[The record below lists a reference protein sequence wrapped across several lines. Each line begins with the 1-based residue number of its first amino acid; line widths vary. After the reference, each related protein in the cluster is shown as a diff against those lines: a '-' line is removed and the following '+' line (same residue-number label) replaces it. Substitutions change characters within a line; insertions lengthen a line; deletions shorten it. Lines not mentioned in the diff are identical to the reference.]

1 LNIDDFKVYP
11 NPATDKI
18 TFTWN
23 QNYNRLNLK
32 LFQVTGTCVMDREIS
47 SQENIPVKDL
57 QNGIYLYKL
66 SNINQVVKSG
76 KLVIQ

>member
-1 LNIDDFKVYP
+1 
-11 NPATDKI
+11 
-18 TFTWN
+18 
-23 QNYNRLNLK
+23 
-32 LFQVTGTCVMDREIS
+32 MDREIS